1 MVIGRTNRRDARA
14 RRAHELFGENAEAAL
29 DLLELLELA
38 WHDCYAEVSP
48 ADEVIE
54 DVWIVSK
61 GQVPKLIQAA
71 RLAVQDPRDLRMNAD
86 SLREFS

>member
-14 RRAHELFGENAEAAL
+14 PRAHELFGENAEAAL

-54 DVWIVSK
+54 DVWTVSE
-61 GQVPKLIQAA
+61 GQLPKLIQAA

-86 SLREFS
+86 GLREIV

>member
-1 MVIGRTNRRDARA
+1 MVIGRTNRRNARA
-14 RRAHELFGENAEAAL
+14 PRARQLFGENAEEAL

-48 ADEVIE
+48 SDEVIE
-54 DVWIVSK
+54 DVWIVSE
-61 GQVPKLIQAA
+61 GQLPKLIQAA

-86 SLREFS
+86 GLREIS